1 MGLNGCMTQLFG
13 CGFHLGSWTISL
25 WLFLGHRGE
34 LPHSTKLANF
44 PLLKARWAYSVFY
57 WYSHL
62 AAVFASSFGL
72 ENIIKFTQ

>member
-1 MGLNGCMTQLFG
+1 MVVCHSYLAVTFTWVVGPFHS
-13 CGFHLGSWTISL
+13 GFSLGT
-25 WLFLGHRGE
+25 GE
-34 LPHSTKLANF
+34 NVPHSTKLANF
-44 PLLKARWAYSVFY
+44 LLLKARWAHSLFY